1 MIDADEQRASQRE
14 AWEQAAPGWANRRED
29 FQCFAVPVSH
39 WLLDAA
45 RLQPGHRV
53 LELAA
58 GPGDTGL
65 LAAELIAPGGTL
77 ICSDVAE
84 PMLEAARA
92 RAKSLGIENAEFKI
106 IDVEWV
112 DEPAASLDAV
122 ICRWGYMFAA
132 DHGAAFRESRRVLKP
147 GGRVAL
153 AAWDEAERNPW
164 AAELGAEM
172 VEQGLIAPPEPGT
185 PGPFALAR
193 PGYLQELLDSA
204 GFTDVEVSGR
214 DLEWVHQDFDA
225 YWAMTRDLSRALA
238 GALELT
244 DARGAQ
250 ALRDAMR
257 ERLAR
262 YTDDDGSVRLPARP
276 LLASAEA

>member
-14 AWEQAAPGWANRRED
+14 NWEKAAPGWANRRED
-29 FQCFAVPVSH
+29 FQRFAMPVSR

-92 RAKSLGIENAEFKI
+92 RAQSLGIENAEFKT
-106 IDVEWV
+106 IDVEWI
-112 DEPAASLDAV
+112 DEPAATLDAV
-122 ICRWGYMFAA
+122 LCRWGYMFAA
-132 DHGAAFRESRRVLKP
+132 DHGAAFRETRRVLKP

-153 AAWDEAERNPW
+153 AAWDQLPNNAW
-164 AAELGAEM
+164 SAELGAEM
-172 VEQGLIAPPEPGT
+172 LDQGLIAAPEPGA

-193 PGYLQELLDSA
+193 PGYLQELLESA
-204 GFTDVEVSGR
+204 GFADIEVSGL
-214 DLEWVHQDFDA
+214 DLEWVHRDFDA
-225 YWAMTRDLSRALA
+225 YWAMTKDLSRALA

-244 DARGAQ
+244 DERGAR
-250 ALRDAMR
+250 ALEDAMR
-257 ERLAR
+257 ERLAP
-262 YTDDDGSVRLPARP
+262 YTDQVGTVRLPARP
-276 LLASAEA
+276 LLAMAEA

>member
-14 AWEQAAPGWANRRED
+14 NWEQAAPGWANRRED
-29 FQCFAVPVSH
+29 FQRFAMPVSR

-84 PMLEAARA
+84 PMLEAART
-92 RAKSLGIENAEFKI
+92 RAKRLGVDNVEFKP

-122 ICRWGYMFAA
+122 LCRWGYMFAA

-153 AAWDEAERNPW
+153 AAWDELKHNAW
-164 AAELGAEM
+164 SAELGAEM
-172 VEQGLIAPPEPGT
+172 LEQGLVAPPEPGT

-193 PGYLQELLDSA
+193 PGHLEELLQSA
-204 GFTDVEVSGR
+204 GFIDVEVTGL
-214 DLEWVHQDFDA
+214 DLQWVHSDFDA
-225 YWAMTRDLSRALA
+225 YWATTKDLSRALA
-238 GALELT
+238 RALELT
-244 DARGAQ
+244 DGKGAL
-250 ALRDAMR
+250 ALENAMR
-257 ERLAR
+257 ERLER
-262 YTDDDGSVRLPARP
+262 YTDEDGTVRLPARP
-276 LLASAEA
+276 LLATAEA

>member
-1 MIDADEQRASQRE
+1 MIDADEQRAAQRE
-14 AWEQAAPGWANRRED
+14 GWEQAAPGWARRRES
-29 FQCFAVPVSH
+29 FQRFAMPVSR
-39 WLLDAA
+39 WMLDAA

-84 PMLEAARA
+84 PMLDAARE
-92 RAKSLGIENAEFKI
+92 RAKSLGIHNAEFKT

-122 ICRWGYMFAA
+122 LCRWGYMFAA
-132 DHGAAFRESRRVLKP
+132 DHGAAFRESRRVLRP

-153 AAWDEAERNPW
+153 AVWDEPRHNPW
-164 AAELGAEM
+164 WTELGAEM
-172 VEQGLIAPPEPGT
+172 LEQGLVSPPEPGA

-193 PGYLQELLDSA
+193 PGYLQELLDGA
-204 GFTDVEVSGR
+204 GFTDVEISPLE
-214 DLEWVHQDFDA
+214 LEWTYESFED
-225 YWAMTRDLSRALA
+225 YWEMTQDLSRALA
-238 GALELT
+238 AALDLTDERGARALEEGMR
-244 DARGAQ
+244 ARFAS
-250 ALRDAMR
+250 
-257 ERLAR
+257 
-262 YTDDDGSVRLPARP
+262 YTGDDGTVRLPARP
-276 LLASAEA
+276 VLATAEA